1 MNPVC
6 LFYKQEAIY
15 LDSSYAR
22 LSWRMPGRLCLLL
35 SAPDRDVCTGNGQA
49 AVGVSSLVSLSEFLF
64 FSCFRFRWQG
74 HTQAREMSLFLLY
87 ISPHYASIVKTY
99 ALLRCLHLNGR
110 ITNKLTRKHLINDF
124 FSSCFSMFR
133 KPFVLVLGWV
143 SQVHTI
149 VPSGNCTAVT
159 GSYPKKNVCKKFVT
173 GRSIGIMN
181 KWSATI

>member
-87 ISPHYASIVKTY
+87 ISPHYASIVRTY
-99 ALLRCLHLNGR
+99 ALLRCLHLIVR

-124 FSSCFSMFR
+124 FFLFQHVQKTICFSFGLS
-133 KPFVLVLGWV
+133 F
-143 SQVHTI
+143 
-149 VPSGNCTAVT
+149 PSTYYC
-159 GSYPKKNVCKKFVT
+159 PKWQLHCSHRFLPQEKCMQKICY
-173 GRSIGIMN
+173 RQID
-181 KWSATI
+181 WHYELA